1 MMHSLHYT
9 LLARGTRSQLAH
21 LHHRLNL
28 RVKIADD
35 ARLVELLYEA
45 EYALVRVRAWR
56 RRSLFGP
63 LLSLLRFDKGFL
75 LRSLDRAKINALGPR
90 L

>member
-1 MMHSLHYT
+1 MHSLHYT

-35 ARLVELLYEA
+35 ARLVELDL
-45 EYALVRVRAWR
+45 RVVEGGVA
-56 RRSLFGP
+56 GTEIAAIAD
-63 LLSLLRFDKGFL
+63 RF
-75 LRSLDRAKINALGPR
+75 
-90 L
+90 